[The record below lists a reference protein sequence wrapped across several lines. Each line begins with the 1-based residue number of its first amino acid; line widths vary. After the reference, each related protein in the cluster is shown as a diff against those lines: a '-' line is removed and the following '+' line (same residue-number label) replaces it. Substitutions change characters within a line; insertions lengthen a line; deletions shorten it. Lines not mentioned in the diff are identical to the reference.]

1 MFILKAVGAVVVLS
15 SAVLWSAS
23 QKKKDAERL
32 RRLEAQIAFVRF
44 VRDRIDRYLAPI
56 TEILRECDEGV
67 LCDIRIGCERS
78 ECIDIEALR
87 RLLRSGEYYADGGE
101 ILDSFL
107 STLGSSYREGEIAGC
122 DICLRELNSI
132 YEKFQKEL
140 PRERK
145 GRCVL
150 ALCLAAGIV
159 IILI

>member
-1 MFILKAVGAVVVLS
+1 MFILKAVGSVVILS
-15 SAVLWSAS
+15 SAVLWSAA
-23 QKKKDAERL
+23 QKKRDAERL

-56 TEILRECDEGV
+56 AEILRDCDESV
-67 LCDIRIGCERS
+67 LLGICIGCEES

-87 RLLRSGEYYADGGE
+87 RLLRSGEYYSDGGE
-101 ILDSFL
+101 IMDSFL
-107 STLGSSYREGEIAGC
+107 SALGLSYREGEIAGC
-122 DICLRELNSI
+122 DICLRELNSV
-132 YEKFQKEL
+132 YERLEKEL

>member
-1 MFILKAVGAVVVLS
+1 MFILKAVGSAVILS
-15 SAVLWSAS
+15 SAVLWSAA

-132 YEKFQKEL
+132 YERLQKEL

>member
-1 MFILKAVGAVVVLS
+1 MFILKAVGSVVILS

-122 DICLRELNSI
+122 DVCLRELNSI
-132 YEKFQKEL
+132 YERLQKEL

>member
-1 MFILKAVGAVVVLS
+1 MFILKAVGSVVILS

-44 VRDRIDRYLAPI
+44 LRDRIDRYLAPI

-101 ILDSFL
+101 VMDSFL
-107 STLGSSYREGEIAGC
+107 SALGSSYREGEIAGC
-122 DICLRELNSI
+122 DICLHELNSI
-132 YEKFQKEL
+132 YERLQKEL

>member
-1 MFILKAVGAVVVLS
+1 MLIVKVVGSVAILS
-15 SAVLWSAS
+15 SAVFWSAS
-23 QKKKDAERL
+23 QKKKDTERL

-56 TEILRECDEGV
+56 TEILRSCDEGV
-67 LCDIRIGCERS
+67 LRGIRIGCEDS
-78 ECIDIEALR
+78 ECMDIEALR
-87 RLLRSGEYYADGGE
+87 RLLRSGEYYGDGGE
-101 ILDSFL
+101 IMDSFL
-107 STLGSSYREGEIAGC
+107 SSLGSSYREGEIAGC
-122 DICLRELNSI
+122 DVCLRELDSV
-132 YEKFQKEL
+132 YKRLEKEL

>member
-1 MFILKAVGAVVVLS
+1 MFILKAVGSVVILS

-32 RRLEAQIAFVRF
+32 RRLEAQITFVRF

-67 LCDIRIGCERS
+67 LCDIQIGCERS

>member
-1 MFILKAVGAVVVLS
+1 MFILKAIGSVAILS
-15 SAVLWSAS
+15 SAVFWSVS
-23 QKKKDAERL
+23 QKKRDVERL

-44 VRDRIDRYLAPI
+44 VRDRIDRYLTPI
-56 TEILRECDEGV
+56 SEILRDCDESV
-67 LCDIRIGCERS
+67 LLGICIGCEES

-87 RLLRSGEYYADGGE
+87 RLLRSGDFYADGGE
-101 ILDSFL
+101 IMDSFL
-107 STLGSSYREGEIAGC
+107 SSLGLSYREGELAGC
-122 DICLRELNSI
+122 DICLRELNSV
-132 YEKFQKEL
+132 YEKLQKEL

>member
-1 MFILKAVGAVVVLS
+1 MFILKAVGSVVILS
-15 SAVLWSAS
+15 SAVLWIAS

-132 YEKFQKEL
+132 YERLQKEL

>member
-1 MFILKAVGAVVVLS
+1 MFILKAVGSVVVLS

-132 YEKFQKEL
+132 YERLQKEL

>member
-1 MFILKAVGAVVVLS
+1 MFILKAVGSVVVLS

-23 QKKKDAERL
+23 QKKKDTERL

-107 STLGSSYREGEIAGC
+107 SKLGSSYREGEIAGC
-122 DICLRELNSI
+122 DVCLRELNSI
-132 YEKFQKEL
+132 YERLQKEL

>member
-1 MFILKAVGAVVVLS
+1 MLILKAVGSVVVLS

-132 YEKFQKEL
+132 YEKLQKEL

-150 ALCLAAGIV
+150 VLCLAAGIV

>member
-1 MFILKAVGAVVVLS
+1 MFMLKAVGAFVILS
-15 SAVLWSAS
+15 SAVVWCTS
-23 QKKKDAERL
+23 QKKKDTDRL
-32 RRLEAQIAFVRF
+32 RRIESQITFVRF

-56 TEILRECDEGV
+56 TEILRDCDEAV
-67 LCDIRIGCERS
+67 LRGICIGCDEP

-87 RLLRSGEYYADGGE
+87 HLLHSGAYYADGGE
-101 ILDSFL
+101 IMDSFL
-107 STLGSSYREGEIAGC
+107 AALGSSYREGEIAGC
-122 DICLRELNSI
+122 DICLRELGSVHARL
-132 YEKFQKEL
+132 EKDL